1 MNTTGT
7 RADRFIEVGRIT
19 GAYGIRGWVK
29 VKPYAARH
37 LSGRALL
44 AAKRWQLIKERPL
57 RPAQHSARAVDAWTG
72 SRVTVLN
79 AKPRH
84 DALIAQF
91 AECAER
97 ETALTLKGGRV
108 FVRRADFLELPK
120 DEYYWT
126 DLIGLQV
133 INTAGEILGIVR
145 NLLDHGAHAVLCVE
159 PHASNAASAGQNREL
174 LIPFVN
180 AYILEVDL
188 GHHQMIVDWRSDW
201 DG

>member
-1 MNTTGT
+1 MRRT
-7 RADRFIEVGRIT
+7 RDCAYAEGRE
-19 GAYGIRGWVK
+19 GV
-29 VKPYAARH
+29 
-37 LSGRALL
+37 RA
-44 AAKRWQLIKERPL
+44 P
-57 RPAQHSARAVDAWTG
+57 
-72 SRVTVLN
+72 
-79 AKPRH
+79 
-84 DALIAQF
+84 
-91 AECAER
+91 
-97 ETALTLKGGRV
+97 
-108 FVRRADFLELPK
+108 ADFLELPK

>member
-1 MNTTGT
+1 MGQGEALCSAPFKRS
-7 RADRFIEVGRIT
+7 RAPRGQALATDQRASASPGAAQRPRSRCVDRLQG
-19 GAYGIRGWVK
+19 YGI
-29 VKPYAARH
+29 
-37 LSGRALL
+37 
-44 AAKRWQLIKERPL
+44 ER
-57 RPAQHSARAVDAWTG
+57 
-72 SRVTVLN
+72 
-79 AKPRH
+79 K
-84 DALIAQF
+84 
-91 AECAER
+91 
-97 ETALTLKGGRV
+97 TAP
-108 FVRRADFLELPK
+108 RRADFLELPK